1 MNEAHRHAAALRN
14 RAADAPRAT
23 AARTALLRAARP
35 LAALSLAFAVSLA
48 AAAEVRA
55 QQKFSKTYPAQRP
68 TVRLELDNRSGTIEV
83 EGWDKPEIK
92 VSAELES
99 PAARF
104 TPVVSADGVSINV
117 VNDTR
122 GKENVGD
129 VNFKVRVPFD
139 AEVHVKTKIGNV
151 SVRNVRGSM
160 IWAFTSNGDIE
171 LTGLRAFKVM
181 ASNITG
187 NVFFDAE
194 LLRGGSYDLKSTS
207 GDINVRITG
216 GSGFTL
222 TAMAPRT
229 RNISLGPFARMGT
242 FDFSDNRQVHGRVG
256 DGSAILMPTSLRGSI
271 VFVSR

>member
-1 MNEAHRHAAALRN
+1 MNESQCNAAPHE
-14 RAADAPRAT
+14 RAAVATKRAT
-23 AARTALLRAARP
+23 AARTALRAIARP
-35 LAALSLAFAVSLA
+35 LAALALVLMVALLV
-48 AAAEVRA
+48 AAEVRA
-55 QQKFSKTYPAQRP
+55 QKKFSKSFPAQRP

-83 EGWDKPEIK
+83 EGWERAEIK
-92 VSAELES
+92 VTAEMES

-104 TPVVSADGVSINV
+104 TPVVREEGVRIDV
-117 VNDTR
+117 VADTR
-122 GKENVGD
+122 NMENVGD
-129 VNFKVRVPFD
+129 VNFKVRVPYD
-139 AEVHVKTKIGNV
+139 SEVSVKTKVGNITV
-151 SVRNVRGSM
+151 TGVRGSVVL
-160 IWAFTSNGDIE
+160 AYTSKGDID
-171 LTGLRAFKVM
+171 LTGLRAFKVI
-181 ASNITG
+181 ASNVSG
-187 NVFFDAE
+187 NIFFDAE

>member
-1 MNEAHRHAAALRN
+1 MNEAHCHAAPRE
-14 RAADAPRAT
+14 RAADAPRVT
-23 AARTALLRAARP
+23 AARSASASFVRP
-35 LAALSLAFAVSLA
+35 LVALSLALAVSAASAPLA
-48 AAAEVRA
+48 RA
-55 QQKFSKTYPAQRP
+55 QQKFSKSYRAQRP

-83 EGWDKPEIK
+83 EGWEKPEIK
-92 VSAELES
+92 VSAEMES

-104 TPVVSADGVSINV
+104 TPVVNEDGVSISV

-122 GKENVGD
+122 GKESVGD

-139 AEVHVKTKIGNV
+139 SEVRVKTKIGNI

-171 LTGLRAFKVM
+171 LTSLRAFKVI

-187 NVFFDAE
+187 NIFFDAD

-271 VFVSR
+271 VFVPR

>member
-1 MNEAHRHAAALRN
+1 MNEAHFNAAPHG
-14 RAADAPRAT
+14 RAAVAATRAT
-23 AARTALLRAARP
+23 AARTTLPSIVRP
-35 LAALSLAFAVSLA
+35 LTTLSLAFVISLA
-48 AAAEVRA
+48 AATEARA
-55 QQKFSKTYPAQRP
+55 QQKFSKTFRAQRP
-68 TVRLELDNRSGTIEV
+68 TVRLELDNRSGTIEI
-83 EGWDKPEIK
+83 EGWEKAEIK
-92 VSAELES
+92 VSAEMES

-104 TPVVSADGVSINV
+104 TPVVSEDGVSINV
-117 VNDTR
+117 VSDTR

-139 AEVHVKTKIGNV
+139 SEVRVKTKIGNI

-160 IWAFTSNGDIE
+160 VWVFTSTGDIE
-171 LTGLRAFKVM
+171 LTGLRAFKVI
-181 ASNITG
+181 ASNIVG
-187 NVFFDAE
+187 NIFFDAE

-207 GDINVRITG
+207 GDINVRITE